1 MKNKFLQSFFRILAF
16 ASALNA
22 TPAYAQVY
30 PLSENNW
37 GNPDFVNR
45 FMGSYGVDTE
55 KNPGITV
62 AEKTLFDS
70 VAAVIGSNPSEAA
83 RMLSAGITTES
94 SAALDYTLGNL
105 YFQLGRNDDA
115 IIAYQ
120 KAIRKFPNF
129 LRAYKNLGILKIQS
143 AKFEEALPFLLKAVE
158 LGGADG
164 DLYGLIAYS
173 HLNLGRS
180 AQALPAYRMAR
191 MFAPL
196 SRDWA
201 IGEIQCLMNMSA
213 FDEAIGHID
222 ELLVRFPDDPTL
234 FLLQAN
240 AFVGRNELSKAVANL
255 EIVRAMGKETLASLG
270 LLADIY
276 MNMNQPT
283 LALPIYLDTL
293 AKEDLDKS
301 RAFRIAHVLS
311 RVEAWEE
318 TTDYLKAFEVKFADK
333 LTEEETLNLLNLK
346 AKVALATGHEDQ
358 AMEYLDQVV
367 KRDPLNGGA
376 LLLIADF
383 HWRQHSFEE
392 AKLNFERAAK
402 VNETRVDALIQHARM
417 RVAMRE
423 FPAAA
428 RLLQQAQMLEPRN
441 YVAEYLTKVEAAARA
456 SAF

>member
-1 MKNKFLQSFFRILAF
+1 MKNKLIQTLLRIAVL

-22 TPAYAQVY
+22 TLSHAQVY

-37 GNPDFVNR
+37 NNPDFVKR

-70 VAAVIGSNPSEAA
+70 VAAVIGSNPTEAA
-83 RMLSAGITTES
+83 RMLSAGITPES

-129 LRAYKNLGILKIQS
+129 LRAYRNLGILKIQA
-143 AKFEEALPFLLKAVE
+143 AKFEEALPFLLKTVE

-196 SRDWA
+196 SKDWA

-213 FDEAIGHID
+213 FGEAIGHID
-222 ELLVRFPDDPTL
+222 ELIVRFPEDPTL
-234 FLLQAN
+234 YLLQAN
-240 AFVGRNELSKAVANL
+240 AFVGKQELSKAVANL
-255 EIVRAMGKETLASLG
+255 EMVRAMGRETLASLG

-276 MNMNQPT
+276 MNMNQPS

-293 AKEDLDKS
+293 SQADLDKS
-301 RAFRIAHVLS
+301 RAFRIAQVLS
-311 RVEAWEE
+311 RVEAWDE
-318 TTDYLKAFEVKFADK
+318 TAAYVEAFEAKYAEK
-333 LTEEETLNLLNLK
+333 LTEEESLNLLNLK
-346 AKVALATGHEDQ
+346 AKIALATGSEDK
-358 AMEYLDQVV
+358 AMEFLDQVV
-367 KRDPLNGGA
+367 QRDPLNGGA
-376 LLLIADF
+376 LLLIADY
-383 HWRQHSFEE
+383 HWRQRSFEE

-402 VNETRVDALIQHARM
+402 VKETQVDALIQHARM
-417 RVAMRE
+417 RVTMRE

-441 YVAEYLTKVEAAARA
+441 YVADYLTKVEAAARA
-456 SAF
+456 TAF